1 MTTASATRP
10 TTPPTWRTPM
20 IILAAGSLCV
30 LVAMGLRASLGLF
43 LTPMTSDLGWA
54 RETFAVALAIQN
66 LLWGAFQPFASAAAE
81 RWGTGRIIALGGVL
95 YASGLYLMSI
105 SIDPLAFQF
114 SAGLMIGMA
123 QSGCALAVVL
133 SAVGRVMPP
142 EKRSWGLGVVTSVG
156 AAGQFSV
163 VPLGQFFLGQY
174 GWSMSY
180 LLLATLAIIILVCA
194 IPLQGR
200 APAAGSSNGTANADA
215 SSLTDALREALS
227 HRGYWLLTLG
237 FFVCGFH
244 VAFVGVHLPSY
255 LTDMG
260 LPKTTGAWSLSLI
273 GLFNVIGAY
282 VAGTLGDKF
291 RKKNLLSYLYL
302 LRSVVILIFILMPV
316 SIVSV
321 VIFSVFLGLLWL
333 STVPLTSGLVAQIF
347 GTRYMGTLFGIVF
360 LGHQIGS
367 FLGIW
372 LGGYLYDA
380 FGTYMP
386 VWWMGV
392 ALGIASAVVHWPIND
407 ETVLRVAPAE

>member
-1 MTTASATRP
+1 MTTVHVSQKP
-10 TTPPTWRTPM
+10 WRRPM
-20 IILAAGSLCV
+20 IILIAGSLCV

-43 LTPMTSDLGWA
+43 LTPMTLDLGWT

-95 YASGLYLMSI
+95 YASGLYVMSV

-133 SAVGRVMPP
+133 SAVSRVMPP

-174 GWSMSY
+174 GWSTSY

-200 APAAGSSNGTANADA
+200 AAAPGSSNGTANADA
-215 SSLTDALREALS
+215 SSLTSALREAAK

-244 VAFVGVHLPSY
+244 VAFVAVHLPAY

-260 LPKTTGAWSLSLI
+260 MAPTAGAWSLSLI

-302 LRSVVILIFILMPV
+302 SRSVVILIFILMPV
-316 SIVSV
+316 TKVSV

-360 LGHQIGS
+360 FSHQIGS
-367 FLGIW
+367 FSGIW
-372 LGGYLYDA
+372 LGGYLYDV

-386 VWWMGV
+386 VWWAGV
-392 ALGIASAVVHWPIND
+392 ALGIASAVIHWPIND
-407 ETVLRVAPAE
+407 ETVLRAAPAE